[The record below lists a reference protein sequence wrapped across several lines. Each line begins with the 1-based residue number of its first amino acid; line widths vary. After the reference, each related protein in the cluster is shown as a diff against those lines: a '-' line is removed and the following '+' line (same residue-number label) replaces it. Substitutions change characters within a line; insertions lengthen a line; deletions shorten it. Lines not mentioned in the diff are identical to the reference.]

1 MLAVTL
7 SGSEGSLD
15 SLVAS
20 LLQNDRRDYWID
32 CERRFGIMKVVTS
45 EQMREIDRNAASI
58 GLTTETLM
66 ENAGRA
72 VAEETRKLIGN
83 VMGKHILVIVG
94 PGNNGGDGLVA
105 GRYLEDWGAEVTL
118 YLCSQRS
125 ADDKNL
131 ALAKER
137 GISVIQADQDKGW
150 ASLDRLLVPSEV
162 VIDAVFGTGR
172 SRAVEGVFKQVLTRV
187 AAAKQKNAMLFV
199 VAVDVP
205 SGLDSDTG
213 AVDPS
218 CPYADATVTL
228 GYPKPG
234 LFNFP
239 GAERTGKVIVA
250 DIGIPPSLAENIATE
265 LITEAWA
272 SSVLP
277 NRPLHA
283 NKGSFGR
290 VLVVAGSINYIGAA
304 YLACMGAAR
313 VGAGLVTL
321 STASS
326 LQPIL
331 AAKLAEV
338 TYAPLPEAEAG
349 VIAAEAGSVLKQWLS
364 DYEVLLVGC
373 GLGQKAQ
380 VVEFIKSTLFDL
392 SKSPSSALVLD
403 ADALNTLAQIP
414 NWWQKLNQDAI
425 LTPHPGE
432 MARLAGISV
441 DEVQRQRLEVA
452 RKAAMEWRK
461 VIVLKGAYTIVAAS
475 DGRARISQIA
485 NPGLASAGTGDVLA
499 GAVAG
504 LVAQGLSLF
513 DAAACGVYLH
523 GQAGEVVRQELG
535 DTGMLAS
542 DLLPV
547 IPKVIMGLKQPE
559 S

>member
-1 MLAVTL
+1 
-7 SGSEGSLD
+7 
-15 SLVAS
+15 
-20 LLQNDRRDYWID
+20 
-32 CERRFGIMKVVTS
+32 MKVVTA
-45 EQMREIDRNAASI
+45 EQMREIDRSAASI
-58 GLTTETLM
+58 GLPTEALM

-72 VAEETRKLIGN
+72 VAEETRKLIGS
-83 VMGKHILVIVG
+83 VIGKHVLVIVG
-94 PGNNGGDGLVA
+94 TGNNGGDGLVA
-105 GRYLEDWGAEVTL
+105 GRYLDDWGAEVSL
-118 YLCSQRS
+118 YLCKQRS

-131 ALAKER
+131 ALALER
-137 GISVIQADQDKGW
+137 DITIVQADQDKDFVRLD
-150 ASLDRLLVPSEV
+150 SLLGSSEV

-172 SRAVEGVFKQVLTRV
+172 SRAVDGVFKEVLTRV
-187 AAAKQKNAMLFV
+187 IKSKQENPKLMV
-199 VAVDVP
+199 IAVDVP

-239 GAERTGKVIVA
+239 GAERAGRVIIA
-250 DIGIPPSLAENIATE
+250 DIGIPPTLAENIPTE
-265 LITEAWA
+265 LITEDWVK
-272 SSVLP
+272 SVLP
-277 NRPLHA
+277 GRPLGA
-283 NKGSFGR
+283 NKGSFGK

-313 VGAGLVTL
+313 VGAGLITL

-331 AAKLAEV
+331 AARMTEV

-349 VIAAEAGSVLKQWLS
+349 IIASKAASVLKQWLPGY
-364 DYEVLLVGC
+364 DVLLIGC

-380 VVEFIKSTLFDL
+380 VAGFVKSVLFGL
-392 SKSPSSALVLD
+392 VPGSSPALVLD
-403 ADALNTLAQIP
+403 ADALNALAQMP
-414 NWWQKLNQDAI
+414 NWWQKLSQDAI

-432 MARLAGISV
+432 MARLAGVSV
-441 DEVQRQRLEVA
+441 DEVQRQRLEIA
-452 RKAAMEWRK
+452 RKAAVEWRK
-461 VIVLKGAYTIVAAS
+461 VVVLKGAYTVVATS

-485 NPGLASAGTGDVLA
+485 NSGLASAGTGDVLT
-499 GAVAG
+499 GVIAG

-523 GQAGEVVRQELG
+523 GQAGEMVRREMG
-535 DTGMLAS
+535 DAGMLAG
-542 DLLPV
+542 DLLPAL
-547 IPKVIMGLKQPE
+547 PRVIMRLKQVGA

>member
-1 MLAVTL
+1 
-7 SGSEGSLD
+7 
-15 SLVAS
+15 
-20 LLQNDRRDYWID
+20 
-32 CERRFGIMKVVTS
+32 MKVVTA
-45 EQMREIDRNAASI
+45 EQMREIDRKADSI
-58 GLTTETLM
+58 GLTAETLM

-72 VAEETRKLIGN
+72 VAEETRKFIGS
-83 VMGKHILVIVG
+83 VIGKHILVIVG

-105 GRYLEDWGAEVTL
+105 GRYLEDWGAEVGF
-118 YLCSQRS
+118 YLCRQRS
-125 ADDKNL
+125 GGDKNL
-131 ALAKER
+131 ALAQER
-137 GISVIQADQDKGW
+137 AISVIQADQDKGFATLDGLL
-150 ASLDRLLVPSEV
+150 ASSEV

-172 SRAVEGVFKQVLTRV
+172 SRAVEGVFKQVLTRLV
-187 AAAKQKNAMLFV
+187 AAKQNNPKLSV
-199 VAVDVP
+199 IAVDVP

-213 AVDPS
+213 AVDSS

-239 GAERTGKVIVA
+239 GAERAGKVVVA
-250 DIGIPPSLAENIATE
+250 DIGIPPSLAENITTE
-265 LITEAWA
+265 LITEDWA
-272 SSVLP
+272 RSVLP
-277 NRPLHA
+277 KRPADA

-331 AAKLAEV
+331 AAKLTEV

-349 VIAAEAGSVLKQWLS
+349 VIAAEAASVLKQWLP
-364 DYEVLLVGC
+364 DYEVLLMGC
-373 GLGQKAQ
+373 GLGQSAQ
-380 VVEFIKSTLFDL
+380 VVKFIKSTLFGL
-392 SKSPSSALVLD
+392 SRSSSPALVLD
-403 ADALNTLAQIP
+403 ADTLNILAQVP
-414 NWWQKLNQDAI
+414 NWWQKLKHDAI

-441 DEVQRQRLEVA
+441 DEVQRERLEIA
-452 RKAAMEWRK
+452 RKAATEWHK
-461 VIVLKGAYTIVAAS
+461 VIVLKGAYTVVAAS
-475 DGRARISQIA
+475 DGRARISQMA
-485 NPGLASAGTGDVLA
+485 NPGLASAGTGDVLT
-499 GAVAG
+499 GVIAG

-523 GQAGEVVRQELG
+523 GQAGEVVRRELG
-535 DTGMLAS
+535 DAGMLAG

-547 IPKVIMGLKQPE
+547 LPKVIMGLKGGE
-559 S
+559 SSF

>member
-1 MLAVTL
+1 
-7 SGSEGSLD
+7 
-15 SLVAS
+15 
-20 LLQNDRRDYWID
+20 
-32 CERRFGIMKVVTS
+32 MKVVTA
-45 EQMREIDRNAASI
+45 EQMREIDRSAASI

-72 VAEETRKLIGN
+72 VAEETRTLVGGVI
-83 VMGKHILVIVG
+83 GKHILVIVG

-105 GRYLEDWGAEVTL
+105 GRYLDEWGAEVSL

-131 ALAKER
+131 ALAQQR
-137 GISVIQADQDKGW
+137 DMAIIQADQDKDFTSFDGL
-150 ASLDRLLVPSEV
+150 LDSSEV
-162 VIDAVFGTGR
+162 VIDAIFGTGR
-172 SRAVEGVFKQVLTRV
+172 SRAVEGVFKKVLTRV
-187 AAAKQKNAMLFV
+187 IATKERRPRLFV
-199 VAVDVP
+199 IAVDVP

-213 AVDPS
+213 AIDSS

-239 GAERTGKVIVA
+239 GAERAGKVIVA
-250 DIGIPPSLAENIATE
+250 DIGIPLSLAENIATE
-265 LITEAWA
+265 LITEDWIRSA
-272 SSVLP
+272 LP
-277 NRPLHA
+277 MRPLNA
-283 NKGSFGR
+283 NKGSFGK

-331 AAKLAEV
+331 AAKLTEV

-349 VIAAEAGSVLKQWLS
+349 IIAAKAISVLRQWLPG
-364 DYEVLLVGC
+364 YEVLVMGC
-373 GLGQKAQ
+373 GLGQKGQ
-380 VVEFIKSTLFDL
+380 VVEFIKSTLFGL
-392 SKSPSSALVLD
+392 PLASSPALVLD

-414 NWWQKLNQDAI
+414 NWWQKLSQDAI

-432 MARLAGISV
+432 MARLAGVSV
-441 DEVQRQRLEVA
+441 EEVQRQRLEIA

-461 VIVLKGAYTIVAAS
+461 VVVLKGAYTVVAAS
-475 DGRARISQIA
+475 DGQTKISQVS
-485 NPGLASAGTGDVLA
+485 NPALASAGTGDVLT
-499 GAVAG
+499 GAIAG
-504 LVAQGLSLF
+504 LVAQGLPLF
-513 DAAACGVYLH
+513 DAACCGVYLH
-523 GQAGEVVRQELG
+523 GQAGEIASQEIG
-535 DTGMLAS
+535 DAGILAG

-547 IPKVIMGLKQPE
+547 LPKVIKGLKQAE
-559 S
+559 TTF